1 LHWII
6 LSPTEDAPI
15 HNRRSLGLYI
25 ESWEHPIDSRFDI
38 VATKA
43 GNDRIGEVHHGLD
56 SASNLTSHQAGSE
69 IAMLLVILCLICG
82 LFSGAFTIALLFRR
96 IAIALALTG
105 PLMFSA
111 IWIWWDWSKF
121 RNKQLALGAFAVSF
135 TLTFLALDREP

>member
-1 LHWII
+1 MHWII
-6 LSPTEDAPI
+6 LSPTEEPPI

-25 ESWEHPIDSRFDI
+25 ESWEHPIDSRCDI